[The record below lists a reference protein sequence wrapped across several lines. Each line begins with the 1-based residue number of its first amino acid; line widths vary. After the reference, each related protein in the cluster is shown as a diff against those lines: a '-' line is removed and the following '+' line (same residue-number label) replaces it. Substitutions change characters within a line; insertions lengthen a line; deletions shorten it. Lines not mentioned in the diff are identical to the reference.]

1 MGQGPNST
9 HELVEGSKRTP
20 SKGDRIEL
28 LLPGMGVP
36 LRGTLF
42 YVDELQVLVKWDTTR
57 RDHQRD
63 PGQSRRSRHELALAT
78 DIRFANRERGILGAT
93 L

>member
-42 YVDELQVLVKWDTTR
+42 YVDELQILVKWDN
-57 RDHQRD
+57 
-63 PGQSRRSRHELALAT
+63 GRSESLRPRVA
-78 DIRFANRERGILGAT
+78 DRFRIIDE
-93 L
+93 